1 MDPEAA
7 KTSLMCKWIVRAIEP
22 GESNLQLMLRYRLA
36 RFNPQRGHSWGVSL
50 DWFTNKTHQ
59 GFQGSKIWGH
69 ISKAWRLMV
78 KGVFQVPPRTRAE
91 LLNSNIWWSE
101 GVEMLKKGCTYD
113 KGLQFYRR
121 GLRCVDD
128 IWDSTEQNFLSW
140 EVAKRKFKLTNI
152 EATDWEVLTNT
163 IAAQWRPLL
172 ETEEDT
178 AYAGQWLGL
187 YEDGSEDPTLVFNCI
202 DNFTPVCLQ
211 WHNVTLSLSVQCFTV
226 GTHLRCLREWN
237 RPLGEIEGY
246 FHKVKVIH
254 TTRGP
259 KREEKKRKSCSSMAK
274 SLPLS
279 GTWTGG
285 GGWTVVIF
293 LTTLPR
299 MAGTSLAI
307 GTRAPRGRR
316 KNGKGI
322 S

>member
-1 MDPEAA
+1 
-7 KTSLMCKWIVRAIEP
+7 
-22 GESNLQLMLRYRLA
+22 
-36 RFNPQRGHSWGVSL
+36 
-50 DWFTNKTHQ
+50 
-59 GFQGSKIWGH
+59 
-69 ISKAWRLMV
+69 MV

-140 EVAKRKFKLTNI
+140 GVAKRKFKLTNI

-187 YEDGSEDPTLVFNCI
+187 YEDGSEDLTLVFNCI

-226 GTHLRCLREWN
+226 GTHLRCLREWD

-274 SLPLS
+274 SLPSS
-279 GTWTGG
+279 GTRTGG

-307 GTRAPRGRR
+307 GIRAPRGRR

-322 S
+322 SREIIGFIGRKFGTPFGPGKKPCSFGLYGIRQWQ